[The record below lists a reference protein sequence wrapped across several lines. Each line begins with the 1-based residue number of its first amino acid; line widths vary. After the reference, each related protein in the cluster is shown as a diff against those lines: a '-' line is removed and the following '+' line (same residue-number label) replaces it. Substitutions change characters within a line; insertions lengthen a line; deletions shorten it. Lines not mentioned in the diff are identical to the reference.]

1 MKEAVI
7 VSAVRSA
14 VGRGKKDG
22 ALANV
27 HPTDL
32 SASLMRAAIERA
44 GIEAARVDD

>member
-27 HPTDL
+27 HPTEL
-32 SASLMRAAIERA
+32 SACVMRAAIEEA
-44 GIEAARVDD
+44 GYEVA